1 MGADGKSVERR
12 QSADHELLPC
22 ERPADARLS
31 RKPGRFGAAYVTL
44 AQKQRRTPDND
55 GVRSRSRP
63 ACRHRPM
70 LPGRALAARF
80 VRQNEIEVV
89 RQNERLKGPSSV
101 RAAQYGSYLCWN
113 EEFIAR
119 TCATSR

>member
-12 QSADHELLPC
+12 QSADHELLPY
-22 ERPADARLS
+22 ERSADARLG
-31 RKPGRFGAAYVTL
+31 RKPGGFGAAHVTL
-44 AQKQRRTPDND
+44 AQKQHRTSDND

-63 ACRHRPM
+63 ASRHRPM

-89 RQNERLKGPSSV
+89 RENKRIKGPAGL
-101 RAAQYGSYLCWN
+101 RAAKYGSYL
-113 EEFIAR
+113 
-119 TCATSR
+119 